1 MGLKLLLVGEP
12 CVAPLTHEWPC
23 VGQKVLKTNRRR
35 KRLSLTCQR
44 SNYYQIT
51 LYLLKG
57 KSAGQASDTAKV
69 TAVSL
74 PQLRFGSDR

>member
-1 MGLKLLLVGEP
+1 MSLKLLLVGEP

-23 VGQKVLKTNRRR
+23 VGQKV
-35 KRLSLTCQR
+35 
-44 SNYYQIT
+44 
-51 LYLLKG
+51 LLKG